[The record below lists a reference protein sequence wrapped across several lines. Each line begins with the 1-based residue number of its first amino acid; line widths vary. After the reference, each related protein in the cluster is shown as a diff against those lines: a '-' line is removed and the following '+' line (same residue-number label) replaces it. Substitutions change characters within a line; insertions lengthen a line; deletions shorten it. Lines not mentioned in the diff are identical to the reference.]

1 MIKKLVLAIMIALPT
16 MGFAQKFGVINTDA
30 LMESLP
36 EMNEVKTQLDAATK
50 KYEDEFKNLQDEFQK
65 KYTELQNMEESA
77 PQTIKERRVQ
87 ELQELDQKI
96 QQFRQTATQDLQ
108 RQQEQLMGPVRQKV
122 VTAIQTVGAEGNYTM
137 IFENMVPL
145 YTGKDVEDITP
156 VVKSKLGVK

>member
-30 LMESLP
+30 LMEGLP
-36 EMNEVKTQLDAATK
+36 EMTEVKTQLDAATK
-50 KYEDEFKNLQDEFQK
+50 KYEDEFKNLQEEFQK

-108 RQQEQLMGPVRQKV
+108 RQQEQLMAPIRQKV
-122 VTAIQTVGAEGNYTM
+122 VTAIQTVGGEGNFTM
-137 IFENMVPL
+137 IFENVVPL
-145 YTGKDVEDITP
+145 YTGKDVEDVTP
-156 VVKSKLGVK
+156 LVKTKLGVK